1 MNDSLRYKEEMEIDE
16 IKERY
21 YNQINEIKKI
31 TIRI

>member
-31 TIRI
+31 